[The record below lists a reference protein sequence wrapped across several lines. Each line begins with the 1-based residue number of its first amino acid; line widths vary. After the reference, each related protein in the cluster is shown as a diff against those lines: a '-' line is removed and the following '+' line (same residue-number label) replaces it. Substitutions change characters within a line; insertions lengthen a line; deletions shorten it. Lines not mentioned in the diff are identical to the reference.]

1 VFSEGSKINI
11 YHILT
16 FSYPL
21 FVVVFERGEDELAE
35 TALRATMRNSILAH
49 AALYR
54 YQPAEQS
61 YCYVRHY
68 GTGQASAETDD
79 LADPAEERRPG
90 KRQRVEDAPEA
101 AQQVP

>member
-1 VFSEGSKINI
+1 
-11 YHILT
+11 
-16 FSYPL
+16 
-21 FVVVFERGEDELAE
+21 
-35 TALRATMRNSILAH
+35 MRNSILTH

-68 GTGQASAETDD
+68 GAGQASAESDD
-79 LADPAEERRPG
+79 LAEERRPG

-101 AQQVP
+101 AQQVALAC